1 MNIVKCPIKNRRDDR
16 PDTDHDS
23 GYFPRIFEL
32 FFQHDLMST
41 KLEIALEMLSG
52 QRSDYSAA
60 PYQLLLRTQRVES
73 SLVPSFERKT

>member
-1 MNIVKCPIKNRRDDR
+1 MNIVKFPIKIRRDDR

-32 FFQHDLMST
+32 FFQHDLIST

-52 QRSDYSAA
+52 HRYDYSAA
-60 PYQLLLRTQRVES
+60 PSNYCFGHNES
-73 SLVPSFERKT
+73 SLLLCPASNE